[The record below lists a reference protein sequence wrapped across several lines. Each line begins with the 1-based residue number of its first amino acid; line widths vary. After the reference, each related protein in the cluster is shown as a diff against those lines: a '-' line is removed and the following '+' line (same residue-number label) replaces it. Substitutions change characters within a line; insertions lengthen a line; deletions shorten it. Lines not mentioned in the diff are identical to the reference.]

1 MTEPLSCFNRQASL
15 SYEDGEPKDI
25 NDDGSSKAINR
36 LEQSARWMRPASNL
50 KAFVKHLGKYEFF
63 NHYRK
68 GDMQLEDWAGEG
80 TVDDT
85 IIRTL
90 EYFYIYYGFEKSDE
104 SSL

>member
-1 MTEPLSCFNRQASL
+1 MTPRRASL

-36 LEQSARWMRPASNL
+36 LEKSADWMRPASNL

-80 TVDDT
+80 TVGDT
-85 IIRTL
+85 INRTL
-90 EYFYIYYGFEKSDE
+90 EYFYIYYGFDKSDE